1 MNRMKLLIGLV
12 ASATLLSGCASS
24 YPIGVAFTDVK
35 LPLDVTGNVGK
46 GTKTGEAE
54 CMSVLSLVAT
64 GDCSVEAAKQRAGIT
79 KVYSVDWKANNI
91 LGLIGNYKIIVTGE

>member
-12 ASATLLSGCASS
+12 AAAALLSGCASS
-24 YPIGVAFTDVK
+24 YPIGVVFTDVK
-35 LPLDVTGNVGK
+35 VPLDVTGNVGK
-46 GTKTGEAE
+46 GAKTGVAE

-64 GDCSVEAAKQRAGIT
+64 GDCSVEAAKQHAGIT

-91 LGLIGNYKIIVTGE
+91 LGIIGNYKVIVTGE